1 MDPHRS
7 PLRCHERTDP
17 EEVLEGACVLGSA
30 HVFIPLS
37 VEPGDY
43 SNAFERVRDK
53 KTMSDAPRMIR
64 NSDSPSAHPKPTC
77 GTMVLGDNRGRAV
90 GGTMSS
96 ILIVDDHSPQR
107 SLIRAI
113 VRLDGHDVSEAG
125 SGEEALACMATTPY
139 DLMIL

>member
-77 GTMVLGDNRGRAV
+77 GTMVLGGNGAGNGRNHEQHPDRRGPFPSPV
-90 GGTMSS
+90 
-96 ILIVDDHSPQR
+96 VDTRHP
-107 SLIRAI
+107 
-113 VRLDGHDVSEAG
+113 
-125 SGEEALACMATTPY
+125 
-139 DLMIL
+139 